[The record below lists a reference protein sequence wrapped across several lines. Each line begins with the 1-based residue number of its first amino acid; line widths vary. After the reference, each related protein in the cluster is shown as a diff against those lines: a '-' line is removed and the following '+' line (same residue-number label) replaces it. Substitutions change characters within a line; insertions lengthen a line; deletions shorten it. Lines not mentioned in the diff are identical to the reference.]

1 MRPDGR
7 TFLFLQGPHGPF
19 FGALARALT
28 ATGARCLRAGFTLGD
43 RVFWPRALPY
53 VAHRDST
60 ADWPGHLAAIL
71 DREGVTDIVLYGDL
85 RPLHAVALDLA
96 RARGLT
102 VHVFEEGYLR
112 PWWATYER
120 GGANA
125 NSALMDLPEAA
136 LRAVPPDLRVEPPDH
151 WGDLRQHIFWGA
163 VHHGLVA
170 LAARA
175 YPGYRPHRGVS
186 VGAEARLWARRILR
200 WPWLAAERALA
211 TRAVRRSARPWH
223 LCLMQLDHDATY
235 RAALPF
241 ADTAA
246 FVAHVVQGF
255 ATGAPAHHLLVV
267 KAHPL
272 DDGRLPLSRVVQEAV
287 RAAGVADRVRVVPG
301 GRLSRLL
308 DGATSAVTVS
318 STAAHAALF
327 RGLPVLALGR
337 AIYTRPGLTA
347 DQPTAAF
354 FAAPHP
360 PDRAAYMAFRAFLLA
375 TSQLP
380 GGYYSARGRRQLL
393 RRLPDLM
400 LAREGPYA
408 RATAGHPGAA
418 ERQHLALV
426 RGGGPTAR

>member
-53 VAHRDST
+53 VPHREG
-60 ADWPGHLAAIL
+60 ADAWPAHLAAIL
-71 DREGVTDIVLYGDL
+71 DREGVTDIVLYGDT
-85 RPLHAVALDLA
+85 RPLHAAALDLA
-96 RARGLT
+96 RTRGLT
-102 VHVFEEGYLR
+102 AHVFEEGYLR

-125 NSALMDLPEAA
+125 NSVLMDLPDAV
-136 LRAVPPDLRVEPPDH
+136 LRAVPTDPRVEPPDH
-151 WGDLRQHIFWGA
+151 WGDLRRHIFWGA
-163 VHHGLVA
+163 VHHALVA
-170 LAARA
+170 LGSRA
-175 YPGYRPHRGVS
+175 YPGYRPHRGIG
-186 VGAEARLWARRILR
+186 VGAEARLWATRILR

-223 LCLMQLDHDATY
+223 LCLMQLDHDASY

-246 FVAHVVQGF
+246 FVGHIVRAF
-255 ATGAPAHHLLVV
+255 AAGAPPHHLLVV

-272 DDGRLPLSRVVQEAV
+272 DDGRLPLRRLVRDAA
-287 RAAGVADRVRVVPG
+287 RAAGIGARVRIIPG

-337 AIYTRPGLTA
+337 TVYSRPGLTS
-347 DQPTAAF
+347 DQGATAF
-354 FAAPHP
+354 FAAPKP
-360 PDRAAYMAFRAFLLA
+360 PDRTAYLAFRSFLLA

-380 GGYYSARGRRQLL
+380 GGFYSARGRRQLL

-400 LAREGPYA
+400 LAPHGPYDRSTLA
-408 RATAGHPGAA
+408 KSGAA
-418 ERQHLALV
+418 ERQHLTPV
-426 RGGGPTAR
+426 ARQT